1 MALFFIASKN
11 LQTTAVLFSSHAIN
25 SHCLRCCCCEN
36 FQCTRK
42 IFLLTFVLLSILESH
57 DVLPACH
64 GVRRARRKVFREAI
78 GAMLNFIPETQTSR
92 GRKE

>member
-1 MALFFIASKN
+1 MYVFSRLFCFFPMALFFIASKN

-25 SHCLRCCCCEN
+25 SHCPRCCCCEN

-57 DVLPACH
+57 DVLPAT
-64 GVRRARRKVFREAI
+64 G
-78 GAMLNFIPETQTSR
+78 
-92 GRKE
+92 